1 MCLAI
6 PAKIESIT
14 DACGTVALAGSR
26 TRANLTL
33 VPEAKVGDWVLV
45 HAGFAIAVLDE
56 QEARQTYELL
66 AQMDDSGGGDP
77 QRP

>member
-6 PAKIESIT
+6 PAKIESMR
-14 DACGTVALAGSR
+14 DGSGTVALAGSR
-26 TRANLTL
+26 TRANLAL

-45 HAGFAIAVLDE
+45 HAGYAITVLDE

-66 AQMDDSGGGDP
+66 MAMDERRGEDGKPS
-77 QRP
+77 

>member
-6 PAKIESIT
+6 PAQIESIT
-14 DACGTVALAGSR
+14 EPWGTVALAGSR

-45 HAGFAIAVLDE
+45 HAGFAITVVQAE
-56 QEARQTYELL
+56 EARQTYELL
-66 AQMDDSGGGDP
+66 AAMDERSEEDAKP
-77 QRP
+77 L

>member
-33 VPEAKVGDWVLV
+33 VPEARVGDWVLV
-45 HAGFAIAVLDE
+45 HAGFAITILDE

-66 AQMDDSGGGDP
+66 AEMD
-77 QRP
+77 QRPGEDADPS